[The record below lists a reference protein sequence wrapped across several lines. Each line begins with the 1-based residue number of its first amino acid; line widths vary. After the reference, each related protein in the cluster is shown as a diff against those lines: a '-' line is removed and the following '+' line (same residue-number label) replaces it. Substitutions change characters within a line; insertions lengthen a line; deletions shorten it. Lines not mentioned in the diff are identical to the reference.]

1 MDSNDFNGTT
11 AIVSGGAS
19 GIGAAVSRRLL
30 EDGAQVAVL
39 DYSTDNLESFA
50 ATVPNQADRLLSLS
64 VDVADSRAVDTAVQQ
79 VAEWSGQLDIVVA
92 TAGVGGAGGVAEVDD
107 EDWRRVQSIVVD
119 GVFHLC
125 RAALPHLVRTKGA
138 IVTTSSISGMA
149 GDARMAAYAAAKGA
163 VINLTRSMAVDY
175 GPYGVRVNTVAPGPV
190 ATPILTP
197 ALNGDPTL
205 ARTYAERIP
214 LGRVAQAEEIADVIH
229 FLASA
234 RASYVSGAVVPVDG
248 GLTAWT
254 AQPNLI
260 AGMGIPD
267 PFAGTAR

>member
-1 MDSNDFNGTT
+1 
-11 AIVSGGAS
+11 
-19 GIGAAVSRRLL
+19 
-30 EDGAQVAVL
+30 
-39 DYSTDNLESFA
+39 
-50 ATVPNQADRLLSLS
+50 
-64 VDVADSRAVDTAVQQ
+64 
-79 VAEWSGQLDIVVA
+79 
-92 TAGVGGAGGVAEVDD
+92 
-107 EDWRRVQSIVVD
+107 
-119 GVFHLC
+119 
-125 RAALPHLVRTKGA
+125 
-138 IVTTSSISGMA
+138 MA